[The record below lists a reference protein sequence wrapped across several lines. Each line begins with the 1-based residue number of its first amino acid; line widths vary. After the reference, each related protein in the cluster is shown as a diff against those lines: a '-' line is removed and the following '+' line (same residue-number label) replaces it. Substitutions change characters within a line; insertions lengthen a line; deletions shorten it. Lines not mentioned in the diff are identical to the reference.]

1 MYGNTTTSN
10 LTFFDK
16 IAFDVS
22 IIVDTTWHF
31 IKRRLSAID
40 F

>member
-1 MYGNTTTSN
+1 MYGNTTTSI
-10 LTFFDK
+10 LTFDK

-31 IKRRLSAID
+31 IKRRLSSID